1 MGTDTVTRM
10 PPAHPTTT
18 ASAPRDIAVL
28 AYPGAYSIDVVGPFE
43 VFEAANVWLTRH
55 GHKAAY
61 RVRLMAP
68 QAGPLR
74 TESGLKLVADIAYP
88 NVRRPIDTLI
98 VAGGDVSAMLH
109 DQRLLRWLRR
119 DAYRRLASVCT
130 GAFLLAQAGVLDGR
144 RATTHWAFT
153 RKLAGKYPQVQ
164 VVDDA
169 IFVQSDHIYTSAGV
183 TAGIDLALALVA
195 ADLGKTLA
203 LEVAR
208 HLVVFFKR
216 PGGQSQFSSQ
226 LAAQGVDN
234 GQLARLLQWML
245 EHPGADMRVQ
255 ALAQRARMS
264 ERNFCRVFAREL
276 GATPAKFVERIRLDA
291 ARRLLA
297 ESSLNLDQLA
307 VQSGFGDAARMRKSF
322 LRQLGITP
330 SDYRERFSGPPLS
343 PALPN

>member
-1 MGTDTVTRM
+1 MSAT
-10 PPAHPTTT
+10 PAIK
-18 ASAPRDIAVL
+18 AAQAPKDVAVL
-28 AYPGAYSIDVVGPFE
+28 AYPRAYSIDVVGPFE
-43 VFEAANVWLTRH
+43 VFEAANLWLTRH
-55 GHKAAY
+55 GHKPAY
-61 RVRLMAP
+61 RVRLLAP
-68 QAGPLR
+68 QAGQFR
-74 TESGLKLVADIAYP
+74 TESGLKLVADIAYSKT
-88 NVRRPIDTLI
+88 RRPIDTLI
-98 VAGGDVSAMLH
+98 VAGGDVTAMLE
-109 DQRLLRWLRR
+109 DQRLLRWLAR

-130 GAFLLAQAGVLDGR
+130 GAFLLAQAGVLNGR

-153 RKLAGKYPQVQ
+153 QSMADKYPQVQ

-208 HLVVFFKR
+208 YLVVFFKR

-226 LAAQGVDN
+226 LAAQGVEN

-245 EHPGADMRVQ
+245 EHPGADMRVE
-255 ALAQRARMS
+255 ALARRSRMS
-264 ERNFCRVFAREL
+264 ERNFCRVFTREL

-291 ARRLLA
+291 ARRLLQ
-297 ESSLNLDQLA
+297 ESSLSLEQLA
-307 VQSGFGDAARMRKSF
+307 MQSGFGDAARMRKSF

-330 SDYRERFSGPPLS
+330 RDYRERFSGPPLS
-343 PALPN
+343 AGPPN